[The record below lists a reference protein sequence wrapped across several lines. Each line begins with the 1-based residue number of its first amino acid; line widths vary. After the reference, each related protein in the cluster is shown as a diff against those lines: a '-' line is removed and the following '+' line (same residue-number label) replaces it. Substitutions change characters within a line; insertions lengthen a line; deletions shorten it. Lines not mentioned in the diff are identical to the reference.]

1 VGDDPTTNEQLPHG
15 TPDTNIKYSIRS
27 RIIRISP
34 LVNSILENALLN
46 NIRPES
52 IEDDDAEP
60 HIETSMFDDPTNRF
74 YVDAHKFS
82 ALLTELTRALKL
94 NKAYTLFILNPKKP
108 VEKDQIYGYRT
119 GFSHAELDI
128 LFQNRNFTVTAPRRN
143 QPSHAYDAEQGS
155 YWSFF
160 LRGCFLLTVPRV
172 VLQAEKT
179 DMTTVE
185 DQDIANK
192 TVHVVDFLEQ
202 SEAWARSYLSRVF
215 KTGGAGALPL
225 GWSKDRSKC
234 ESEEDPM
241 CQFDV
246 AVEDKDVVKLA
257 QKISE
262 NGATFEKEYAV
273 HTAALETVA
282 YLYLADIFMRLRTRI
297 TSQKTV

>member
-1 VGDDPTTNEQLPHG
+1 VKLNTEVLQEWFEHVDHSLRHVIVPVGDDPTTNEQLPHG

-60 HIETSMFDDPTNRF
+60 HLETSMFDDPTNRF

-143 QPSHAYDAEQGS
+143 QPSHAYDAEEGS

-160 LRGCFLLTVPRV
+160 SAWLLF
-172 VLQAEKT
+172 T
-179 DMTTVE
+179 DGSACSFTGRE
-185 DQDIANK
+185 D
-192 TVHVVDFLEQ
+192 
-202 SEAWARSYLSRVF
+202 
-215 KTGGAGALPL
+215 
-225 GWSKDRSKC
+225 
-234 ESEEDPM
+234 
-241 CQFDV
+241 
-246 AVEDKDVVKLA
+246 
-257 QKISE
+257 
-262 NGATFEKEYAV
+262 
-273 HTAALETVA
+273 
-282 YLYLADIFMRLRTRI
+282 
-297 TSQKTV
+297 